1 MTDHEL
7 TEFPRARTA
16 HRINRS
22 LCSRQDDSRLAE
34 KESTH
39 LGELDQSRR
48 AVEQSDTQLALEALH
63 LLTQGSLS
71 QVLTLCSMAEVPL
84 LCDCNEVLQL
94 TKLH

>member
-22 LCSRQDDSRLAE
+22 LCSRGRFAPRE